1 MRQQGR
7 GWSDLL
13 MLNGIKHVTF
23 RVLAHAPPSFL
34 SCIHFSFSSQCA
46 RLLKNAKSSNLSNL
60 NKVFFLAATS
70 LCIKTNSKSL
80 FTPFF
85 GCHPIRSG
93 SGVTESPRGEGWG
106 GRGRRMGGA
115 SDFHRRPT
123 QWLLSLLCGV

>member
-7 GWSDLL
+7 RWSDLL

-60 NKVFFLAATS
+60 NKFFFLLPRHCALKQIQKAD
-70 LCIKTNSKSL
+70 LLL
-80 FTPFF
+80 FLVA
-85 GCHPIRSG
+85 IQ
-93 SGVTESPRGEGWG
+93 SGVALG
-106 GRGRRMGGA
+106 
-115 SDFHRRPT
+115 
-123 QWLLSLLCGV
+123 